1 MNQDAVLLLA
11 LAIDAAF
18 GEPAWIYARLPHPVV
33 LFGRLVSLLDRT
45 LNRDGWRPAAR
56 RLAGIAAVL
65 LLLAVT
71 AGPAWLAS
79 LAFEAMPLGWVLEAI
94 LASTLIAQRSL
105 YTHVAAVASALESGG
120 LAGGRR
126 AVSMIVG
133 RDPESLDE
141 HGVCRAAIESCSE
154 NFSDGIVAPVFWFAV
169 LGFPG
174 LVAYK
179 AINTADSMI
188 GHRTPRHRAFG
199 WAAARL
205 DDLVNLM
212 PARLA
217 GLFIILGSAV
227 ALRGK
232 RLRRAHAA
240 WKTMLRDAGKHKSP
254 NAGWQEA
261 AMAGALGLA
270 LAGPRR
276 YGTVVVE
283 DAWMGEGGRREATSD
298 DIRWALRIMASACGI
313 QAGLIAS
320 LAFLF

>member
-1 MNQDAVLLLA
+1 MNHDVVVLLA

-18 GEPAWIYARLPHPVV
+18 GEPAWIYARVPHPVV
-33 LFGRLVSLLDRT
+33 LFGRLVGLLDRH
-45 LNRDGWRPAAR
+45 LNREAWGHAAR
-56 RLAGIAAVL
+56 RLAGVAAVVAL
-65 LLLAVT
+65 VAAT

-79 LAFEAMPLGWVLEAI
+79 RGFDAIPFGGLIEAV

-105 YTHVAAVASALESGG
+105 YDHVAAVAHALETGG
-120 LAGGRR
+120 LAEGRR

-141 HGVCRAAIESCSE
+141 HGVCRAAIESCAE

-188 GHRTPRHRAFG
+188 GHRTPRHQAFG

-227 ALRGK
+227 AIRGQ
-232 RLRRAHAA
+232 RWRRARAA
-240 WKTMLRDAGKHKSP
+240 WLTMLRDAGKHKSP

-276 YGTVVVE
+276 YGSVLVD
-283 DAWMGEGGRREATSD
+283 DAWMGEGGRRDATAMD
-298 DIRWALRIMASACGI
+298 VRHAVRIMAAACGI
-313 QAGLIAS
+313 QAALMAS
-320 LAFLF
+320 LAFRV